1 MLEILAFVYVVGIVG
16 VGGTIL
22 ALECLDDLM
31 GWIERR
37 RRPR

>member
-1 MLEILAFVYVVGIVG
+1 MLELLAVVYVVGIVG

-37 RRPR
+37 RRAR

>member
-1 MLEILAFVYVVGIVG
+1 MLEILAVVYVVGIIG

-37 RRPR
+37 KRAR

>member
-1 MLEILAFVYVVGIVG
+1 MLELLAVLYVVGIVG

-22 ALECLDDLM
+22 ALACLDDVL

-37 RRPR
+37 KHAR

>member
-1 MLEILAFVYVVGIVG
+1 MELLAVVYVVGIVG

-37 RRPR
+37 RRAR

>member
-1 MLEILAFVYVVGIVG
+1 MLEILAVLYVVGIIG

-22 ALECLDDLM
+22 ALECLDDVL

-37 RRPR
+37 KPPR

>member
-1 MLEILAFVYVVGIVG
+1 MLEILAVLYVVGIVG

-37 RRPR
+37 KRAR

>member
-1 MLEILAFVYVVGIVG
+1 MLEILAVVYVVGIVG

>member
-1 MLEILAFVYVVGIVG
+1 MLEILAVGYVGGMVG

-22 ALECLDDLM
+22 ALECLDDLL

-37 RRPR
+37 KRPR

>member
-1 MLEILAFVYVVGIVG
+1 MIEILAILYVVGIVG

-22 ALECLDDLM
+22 AVECLADVL

-37 RRPR
+37 KRAR

>member
-31 GWIERR
+31 GLIEGRR
-37 RRPR
+37 RAR

>member
-1 MLEILAFVYVVGIVG
+1 MLEILAVVYVVGIVG

-37 RRPR
+37 KRAR

>member
-1 MLEILAFVYVVGIVG
+1 MLELLAVLYVVGIVG

-22 ALECLDDLM
+22 ALECFDDVL

-37 RRPR
+37 KRPR

>member
-31 GWIERR
+31 GWIEARR
-37 RRPR
+37 RAR

>member
-1 MLEILAFVYVVGIVG
+1 MREILAVVYVVGIIG

-22 ALECLDDLM
+22 ALECLDDVL

-37 RRPR
+37 KRPR

>member
-1 MLEILAFVYVVGIVG
+1 MIEILAILYVVGIVG

-22 ALECLDDLM
+22 ALECLEDLL

-37 RRPR
+37 KRPR

>member
-1 MLEILAFVYVVGIVG
+1 MLELLAVVYVVGIVG

-31 GWIERR
+31 GWIAGRR
-37 RRPR
+37 RAR

>member
-1 MLEILAFVYVVGIVG
+1 MLELMAVVYVVGIVG

-37 RRPR
+37 RRAR

>member
-1 MLEILAFVYVVGIVG
+1 MIEILAILYGGGIGG

-22 ALECLDDLM
+22 ALECLDDVL

-37 RRPR
+37 KRAR

>member
-1 MLEILAFVYVVGIVG
+1 MLELLAVLYVVGIVG

-22 ALECLDDLM
+22 ALECLDDVL

-37 RRPR
+37 KHAR

>member
-37 RRPR
+37 RRAR

>member
-1 MLEILAFVYVVGIVG
+1 MLELMAVVYVVGIIG

-22 ALECLDDLM
+22 ALECLDDLL

-37 RRPR
+37 KRAR

>member
-1 MLEILAFVYVVGIVG
+1 MLETLAVLYVVGIIG

-37 RRPR
+37 KRAR

>member
-1 MLEILAFVYVVGIVG
+1 MLEILAIVDVVGIMG

-22 ALECLDDLM
+22 ALECLDDLL

-37 RRPR
+37 KRPR

>member
-1 MLEILAFVYVVGIVG
+1 MLEILAVLYVVGFLG

-37 RRPR
+37 KRAR

>member
-1 MLEILAFVYVVGIVG
+1 MLELLAVVYVVGIVG

-37 RRPR
+37 KRAR

>member
-1 MLEILAFVYVVGIVG
+1 MLELLAVVYVVGIVG

-31 GWIERR
+31 GWIEGRR
-37 RRPR
+37 RAR

>member
-1 MLEILAFVYVVGIVG
+1 MLEILAVLYVVGIIG

-37 RRPR
+37 KRAR

>member
-37 RRPR
+37 KRPR